1 MYGLEL
7 IGLALKHQEDINRS
21 IKLFRIHLL
30 RRTKR
35 MFASNPANDNMCD
48 EIIDIIEK
56 KHA

>member
-1 MYGLEL
+1 MEL
-7 IGLALKHQEDINRS
+7 IGLAFEHQEAINRR

-35 MFASNPANDNMCD
+35 MFVSSPDSDNMCD